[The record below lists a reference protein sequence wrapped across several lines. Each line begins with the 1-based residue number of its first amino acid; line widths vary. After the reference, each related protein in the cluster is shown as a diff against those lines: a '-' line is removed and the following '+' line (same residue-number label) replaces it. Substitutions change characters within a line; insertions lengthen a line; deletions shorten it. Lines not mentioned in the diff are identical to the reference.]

1 MWPTAK
7 YDLPRARQ
15 EASRPA
21 ATAAMITA
29 PNPAFSRLLTRQ
41 ISHAALWPQQ
51 AREGHVGD
59 FVAALYALLGGTR
72 RFGRPHWL
80 RCELHAASHRLPRL
94 TRTVAASYEKQA
106 KSAIRIA
113 LFCLFCTG

>member
-21 ATAAMITA
+21 ATAAMITG
-29 PNPAFSRLLTRQ
+29 PNPAFSRRLTWQ
-41 ISHAALWPQQ
+41 ISDAALTAAMG
-51 AREGHVGD
+51 ARSHVGD
-59 FVAALYALLGGTR
+59 FVAALYALLSGTR

-80 RCELHAASHRLPRL
+80 RCELHAASRRSRS
-94 TRTVAASYEKQA
+94 T
-106 KSAIRIA
+106 
-113 LFCLFCTG
+113 